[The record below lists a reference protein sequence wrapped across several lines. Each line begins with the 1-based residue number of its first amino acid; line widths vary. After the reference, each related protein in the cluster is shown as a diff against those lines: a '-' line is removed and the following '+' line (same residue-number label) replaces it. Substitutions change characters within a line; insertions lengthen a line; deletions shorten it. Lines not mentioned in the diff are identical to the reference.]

1 MAMFCAVVQEN
12 MEQAKEEMDLTQES
26 VARPVSPSIFSSP
39 SVLSSPT
46 FLTSPSIMPSFTGR
60 SSTITLSPPP
70 RRPTRRQPR
79 VDALR
84 KVECAEKVVEEQAR
98 FGQMI
103 AEIMEESRQRYLVA
117 EALGLRP
124 AHDPPLERD
133 PRFAEAWNEVV
144 IARRQRDARTA
155 NMRDLESASS
165 AVPSQMQSRLP
176 ETSKHDQVG
185 LEAEVHTDATIHLDA
200 SEKDTMYGS
209 EPSSVPFTYEQPR
222 MGKRRIDMMTAETAL
237 AAGAPLS
244 HPSLKVF
251 RTAHD
256 PPRAFRLG
264 TLRPVR
270 RQMAEGMHDLRHTA
284 VAFSERTAEQY
295 TAEVVLAAETP
306 GPTTVEPASKP
317 VAQHS
322 ATPTWGRWGSRSR
335 PLNREQGAAAAWET
349 PVMPQQTSIED
360 LIANQSRSATII
372 DAPVYRS
379 EPPAS
384 APAPVAEDAAAG
396 DVDDAI
402 IVDHTEWDRRFKIA
416 EARRQ
421 ERQPQAEPGLEPEP
435 EAEDATGI
443 LSKLSSWARSAMAW
457 VKEKVLVPG
466 VGPLSIKAISA

>member
-79 VDALR
+79 VDARR
-84 KVECAEKVVEEQAR
+84 KVECAEKVAEEQAR

-117 EALGLRP
+117 EVLGLRP

-155 NMRDLESASS
+155 SMRDLESASS

-185 LEAEVHTDATIHLDA
+185 LEAEVHTEATIHLDA

-264 TLRPVR
+264 TSRPVR
-270 RQMAEGMHDLRHTA
+270 RQMAE
-284 VAFSERTAEQY
+284 
-295 TAEVVLAAETP
+295 
-306 GPTTVEPASKP
+306 
-317 VAQHS
+317 
-322 ATPTWGRWGSRSR
+322 
-335 PLNREQGAAAAWET
+335 AAAAWET

-360 LIANQSRSATII
+360 LIAKYRSQPRAFKRARPLARLQPIESATII
-372 DAPVYRS
+372 DAPAYRS

-402 IVDHTEWDRRFKIA
+402 IVDHTEWDRRFEIA

-435 EAEDATGI
+435 EAEDAPGI

-457 VKEKVLVPG
+457 VKEKVW
-466 VGPLSIKAISA
+466 A

>member
-1 MAMFCAVVQEN
+1 MAMFCAAAVVQEN

-270 RQMAEGMHDLRHTA
+270 RQMAE
-284 VAFSERTAEQY
+284 
-295 TAEVVLAAETP
+295 
-306 GPTTVEPASKP
+306 
-317 VAQHS
+317 
-322 ATPTWGRWGSRSR
+322 
-335 PLNREQGAAAAWET
+335 AAAAWET

-457 VKEKVLVPG
+457 VKEKVWAQGCLN
-466 VGPLSIKAISA
+466 